1 MIFEI
6 KTTIASLATGTVG
19 LLATN
24 TLEAESLVKS
34 IAEFGSFGLIAF
46 ATIMLLVKVA
56 PAFIAHL
63 DKARDSFL
71 AELKEERNTREK
83 HWQALDSKLDRIDHS
98 INRLGCSKTN
108 PNP

>member
-46 ATIMLLVKVA
+46 ASSLDQIGPITRSVADAALLTN
-56 PAFIAHL
+56 HL
-63 DKARDSFL
+63 CGFDPRDSTS
-71 AELKEERNTREK
+71 LKESVPDFTAVR
-83 HWQALDSKLDRIDHS
+83 KLEDV
-98 INRLGCSKTN
+98 
-108 PNP
+108 